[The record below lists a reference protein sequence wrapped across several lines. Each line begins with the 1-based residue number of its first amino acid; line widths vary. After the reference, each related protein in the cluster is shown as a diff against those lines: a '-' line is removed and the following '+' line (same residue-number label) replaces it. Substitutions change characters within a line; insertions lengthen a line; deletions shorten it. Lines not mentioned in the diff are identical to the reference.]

1 MKLILKNFRCYSE
14 KEFIFGD
21 DGLLLLSGSSGSGK
35 TTIFLAINFVLY
47 GEGTKLVTHGKTSC
61 QVDLE
66 FENLKITRTKK
77 PNRLVVLNTLIN
89 EELEDDSAQSIIN
102 EKFGLAFDIISYV
115 QQSAINSF
123 IILSPLEKL
132 AFLEKFAFT
141 GIDLKQIKIK
151 CQNVIKKRNE
161 ELIAATSQ
169 LELASS
175 HFKTIEKP
183 KKMDYPLEE
192 SENKKNDIQKE
203 YKKYNDFENIIKE
216 KTKYIQKIKQEYN
229 DLKIFLLEISNIEKN
244 TDELLIKKF
253 NLENNLENLF
263 YCGDKKMSEYEKF
276 LKKLLNTREL
286 KNLKN
291 NFLANTEKL
300 EKMKECEN
308 NNIILEIEKIS
319 INLWSDYS
327 LEEVNENI
335 LTYEEI
341 YIDSEKMEKLEKN
354 LLNNL
359 VDEKIIEKCKF
370 ELQQNKESLQE
381 KRDKLLKLEN
391 QKEIYNC
398 PSCNTSLKFLDE
410 KLIIS
415 NEISEKS
422 DIEIEE
428 LKSEILKVLKIIS
441 KLEKENAENSL
452 KLQNFKRITKEIE
465 EIKKSYDEE
474 IPKLKELKENIEQLK
489 EYKKNQLEKEKILK
503 KLKENKFS
511 ITLINFETQVENE
524 RKNIVNIEKD
534 ITDLNL
540 NFEEEEL
547 RNLIQKEKINKNKI
561 NEFTREI
568 SELNKKIDLQNFEK
582 ENINKKYKINYPE
595 IGDENNLKNLILTQE
610 QQFENLEKDFT
621 ICKEKIKKIELYKIY
636 KKDLLK
642 YKEWKEKV
650 NNLEETENICKK
662 KYSAVTKLKEKI
674 LQAESIAIENVINSI
689 NIHAQEYLDLFF
701 PSDPIVVRLLSF
713 KQGKKSESKP
723 QINLEIDY
731 KGMEADITTLSGG
744 ELSRVILAYTLA
756 LSEIFNSP
764 LILLDECTSSLDQEL
779 TSVVMESIKNNFSN
793 KLVLCICH
801 QVVSG
806 NFDRQICL

>member
-21 DGLLLLSGSSGSGK
+21 HGLLLLSGSSGSGK

-192 SENKKNDIQKE
+192 SENKKDDIQKE
-203 YKKYNDFENIIKE
+203 YKKYNDFENTIKE

-308 NNIILEIEKIS
+308 NNMILEIEKIS

-327 LEEVNENI
+327 LEEVKENI

-354 LLNNL
+354 LMNNL

-370 ELQQNKESLQE
+370 ELQQNKELLQE

-398 PSCNTSLKFLDE
+398 PSCNISLKFLDE

-547 RNLIQKEKINKNKI
+547 RSLIQKEKINKNKI

-806 NFDRQICL
+806 NFDRKICL

>member
-1 MKLILKNFRCYSE
+1 
-14 KEFIFGD
+14 
-21 DGLLLLSGSSGSGK
+21 
-35 TTIFLAINFVLY
+35 
-47 GEGTKLVTHGKTSC
+47 
-61 QVDLE
+61 
-66 FENLKITRTKK
+66 
-77 PNRLVVLNTLIN
+77 
-89 EELEDDSAQSIIN
+89 
-102 EKFGLAFDIISYV
+102 
-115 QQSAINSF
+115 
-123 IILSPLEKL
+123 
-132 AFLEKFAFT
+132 
-141 GIDLKQIKIK
+141 
-151 CQNVIKKRNE
+151 
-161 ELIAATSQ
+161 
-169 LELASS
+169 
-175 HFKTIEKP
+175 
-183 KKMDYPLEE
+183 
-192 SENKKNDIQKE
+192 
-203 YKKYNDFENIIKE
+203 
-216 KTKYIQKIKQEYN
+216 
-229 DLKIFLLEISNIEKN
+229 
-244 TDELLIKKF
+244 
-253 NLENNLENLF
+253 
-263 YCGDKKMSEYEKF
+263 
-276 LKKLLNTREL
+276 
-286 KNLKN
+286 
-291 NFLANTEKL
+291 
-300 EKMKECEN
+300 MKECEN
-308 NNIILEIEKIS
+308 NNMILEIEKIS

-327 LEEVNENI
+327 LEEVKENI

-354 LLNNL
+354 LMNNL

-370 ELQQNKESLQE
+370 ELQQNKELLQE

-398 PSCNTSLKFLDE
+398 PSCNISLKFLDE

-547 RNLIQKEKINKNKI
+547 RSLIQKEKINKNKI

-806 NFDRQICL
+806 NFDRKICL

>member
-192 SENKKNDIQKE
+192 SENKKDDIQKE
-203 YKKYNDFENIIKE
+203 YKKYNDFENTIKE

-308 NNIILEIEKIS
+308 NNMILEIEKIS

-327 LEEVNENI
+327 LEEVKENI

-354 LLNNL
+354 LMNNL

-370 ELQQNKESLQE
+370 ELQQNKELLQE
-381 KRDKLLKLEN
+381 KRNKLLKLEN

-398 PSCNTSLKFLDE
+398 PSCNISLKFLDE

-547 RNLIQKEKINKNKI
+547 RSLIQKEKINKNKI

>member
-21 DGLLLLSGSSGSGK
+21 HGLLLLSGSSGSGK
-35 TTIFLAINFVLY
+35 STIFLAINFVLY

-192 SENKKNDIQKE
+192 SENKKDDIQKE
-203 YKKYNDFENIIKE
+203 YKKYNDFENTIKE

-308 NNIILEIEKIS
+308 NNMILEIEKIS

-327 LEEVNENI
+327 LEEVKENI

-354 LLNNL
+354 LMNNL

-370 ELQQNKESLQE
+370 
-381 KRDKLLKLEN
+381 
-391 QKEIYNC
+391 
-398 PSCNTSLKFLDE
+398 
-410 KLIIS
+410 
-415 NEISEKS
+415 
-422 DIEIEE
+422 
-428 LKSEILKVLKIIS
+428 
-441 KLEKENAENSL
+441 
-452 KLQNFKRITKEIE
+452 
-465 EIKKSYDEE
+465 
-474 IPKLKELKENIEQLK
+474 
-489 EYKKNQLEKEKILK
+489 
-503 KLKENKFS
+503 
-511 ITLINFETQVENE
+511 
-524 RKNIVNIEKD
+524 
-534 ITDLNL
+534 
-540 NFEEEEL
+540 
-547 RNLIQKEKINKNKI
+547 
-561 NEFTREI
+561 
-568 SELNKKIDLQNFEK
+568 
-582 ENINKKYKINYPE
+582 
-595 IGDENNLKNLILTQE
+595 
-610 QQFENLEKDFT
+610 
-621 ICKEKIKKIELYKIY
+621 
-636 KKDLLK
+636 
-642 YKEWKEKV
+642 
-650 NNLEETENICKK
+650 
-662 KYSAVTKLKEKI
+662 
-674 LQAESIAIENVINSI
+674 
-689 NIHAQEYLDLFF
+689 
-701 PSDPIVVRLLSF
+701 
-713 KQGKKSESKP
+713 
-723 QINLEIDY
+723 
-731 KGMEADITTLSGG
+731 
-744 ELSRVILAYTLA
+744 
-756 LSEIFNSP
+756 
-764 LILLDECTSSLDQEL
+764 
-779 TSVVMESIKNNFSN
+779 
-793 KLVLCICH
+793 
-801 QVVSG
+801 
-806 NFDRQICL
+806 

>member
-1 MKLILKNFRCYSE
+1 
-14 KEFIFGD
+14 
-21 DGLLLLSGSSGSGK
+21 
-35 TTIFLAINFVLY
+35 
-47 GEGTKLVTHGKTSC
+47 
-61 QVDLE
+61 
-66 FENLKITRTKK
+66 
-77 PNRLVVLNTLIN
+77 
-89 EELEDDSAQSIIN
+89 
-102 EKFGLAFDIISYV
+102 
-115 QQSAINSF
+115 
-123 IILSPLEKL
+123 
-132 AFLEKFAFT
+132 
-141 GIDLKQIKIK
+141 
-151 CQNVIKKRNE
+151 
-161 ELIAATSQ
+161 
-169 LELASS
+169 
-175 HFKTIEKP
+175 
-183 KKMDYPLEE
+183 
-192 SENKKNDIQKE
+192 
-203 YKKYNDFENIIKE
+203 
-216 KTKYIQKIKQEYN
+216 
-229 DLKIFLLEISNIEKN
+229 
-244 TDELLIKKF
+244 
-253 NLENNLENLF
+253 
-263 YCGDKKMSEYEKF
+263 MSEYEKF

-308 NNIILEIEKIS
+308 NNMILEIEKIS

-327 LEEVNENI
+327 LEEVKENI

-354 LLNNL
+354 LMNNL

-370 ELQQNKESLQE
+370 ELQQNKELLQE

-398 PSCNTSLKFLDE
+398 PSCNISLKFLDE

-547 RNLIQKEKINKNKI
+547 RSLIQKEKINKNKI

-806 NFDRQICL
+806 NFDRKICL